1 MTRGSTNAILREWL
15 PAALGATFVV
25 GASVFAMAQ
34 RGAAR
39 EAITELHQL
48 SDTLMATAA
57 MTQAT
62 AISPDPVTDLPRRR
76 AELESRAGEA
86 MQPATIQAELMT
98 TARAARV
105 NVREIQ
111 PVPTAARADAVGTS
125 YPAYR
130 VRVSGD
136 YAQIAEYMQ
145 RCKAQRVPA
154 RVVRFTLT
162 PELNS
167 DGAASALLAADITV
181 EIFQL
186 PTEAVRLVKN

>member
-1 MTRGSTNAILREWL
+1 MTRGSTNTILREWL

-25 GASVFAMAQ
+25 GAGVFAMAQ

-62 AISPDPVTDLPRRR
+62 AISPDPVTDLPQRR

-111 PVPTAARADAVGTS
+111 PVPSAARADSVGTS

-130 VRVSGD
+130 VRVSGA

-154 RVVRFTLT
+154 RVVCFTLN

-167 DGAASALLAADITV
+167 DGSAGALLAADITV

-186 PTEAVRLVKN
+186 PTEAVRLVKR